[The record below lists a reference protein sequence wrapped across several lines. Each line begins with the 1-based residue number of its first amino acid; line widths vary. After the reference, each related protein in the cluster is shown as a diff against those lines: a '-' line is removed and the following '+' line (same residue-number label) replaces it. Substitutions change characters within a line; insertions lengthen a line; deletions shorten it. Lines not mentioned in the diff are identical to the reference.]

1 MEPNSHGDK
10 HEARLTVVFS
20 INYIIVMAQIPTGRR
35 MYNRYEANS
44 SAWVRR
50 VLEKPITV
58 LMENISAR
66 GAAILGYQPFNVNE
80 TLTILFNLA
89 FMSDRKIHKQ
99 ARVAG
104 ASK

>member
-1 MEPNSHGDK
+1 
-10 HEARLTVVFS
+10 
-20 INYIIVMAQIPTGRR
+20 MAQIPTGRR

-80 TLTILFNLA
+80 TLTILLTLPLCLIGKSINRRE
-89 FMSDRKIHKQ
+89 SP
-99 ARVAG
+99 G

>member
-1 MEPNSHGDK
+1 
-10 HEARLTVVFS
+10 
-20 INYIIVMAQIPTGRR
+20 

-99 ARVAG
+99 ARVAWCVQIKEDVWETG
-104 ASK
+104 LDFGLDNLLFLAP